1 MPAERLT
8 DEPSTEGAS
17 ARDARDL
24 RRGFVANLSGYAA
37 RLSLPVLNLLVI
49 RQYGAELFGEFAI
62 AQASLVGVWRFGSL
76 GLDKAALWWVPRRG
90 EASHATALWSML
102 FWMLL
107 LNGLLAALIVLF
119 LAPGLAEWSGARGSV
134 LALRWMAL
142 GLVPTAILELT
153 IHVVMGARNMA
164 VRAFVRDGFVPA
176 LQVVTALVA
185 SFLGWR
191 QLGLPISFL
200 VSVSAGALVAGWMAR
215 RSFGPL
221 ASLAG
226 IWRLPPPVLRYAGP
240 IWLSELASTLAGR
253 LDVYALAQ
261 LSDARSVGIYAAAS
275 QVAGSL
281 RAVRQ
286 SFDPIVLSLCSEL
299 SARGDRAR
307 LVAGFSRA
315 TAMVVAIQLPL
326 WATLFCFDEWL
337 MSLFGADFRAGAGVL
352 WMLASCWAINGVLG
366 LNGIVLLGYGRSG
379 WTLASM
385 LLASLVMWIALSVF
399 IPRWGLEGAAAAVTL
414 SYTLLSAGLAWLAC
428 KLGGTSL
435 YDRGVERL
443 LGFASVAVVCLLGAW
458 FALSSSGDVA
468 QRGGAYVV
476 FLLVSALAYGRLRS
490 QRLGA
495 GSVAY
500 SAGDSGVH

>member
-1 MPAERLT
+1 MPAPPLT
-8 DEPSTEGAS
+8 DERSAEGAR

-49 RQYGAELFGEFAI
+49 RQYGAERFGEFAI
-62 AQASLVGVWRFGSL
+62 AQASLIGVWRFGSL
-76 GLDKAALWWVPRRG
+76 GLDKAALWWVPRAD
-90 EASHATALWSML
+90 ASPARHTPALWSML

-107 LNGLLAALIVLF
+107 ANGLLAALLVLF
-119 LAPGLAEWSGARGSV
+119 LAPALAEWSGDRGAV

-153 IHVVMGARNMA
+153 IHAVMGARNMA

-176 LQVVTALVA
+176 LQVITALLA
-185 SFLGWR
+185 SLLGWR
-191 QLGLPISFL
+191 ELGLPISFL
-200 VSVSAGALVAGWMAR
+200 VSVSAGALVAAWMAR
-215 RSFGPL
+215 SAFGPL
-221 ASLAG
+221 GSLAG
-226 IWRLPPPVLRYAGP
+226 IWRLPTAVLRYAGP
-240 IWLSELASTLAGR
+240 IWLSELTSTLAGR
-253 LDVYALAQ
+253 LDVYALAR
-261 LSDARSVGIYAAAS
+261 LSDARSVGIYAAAN
-275 QVAGSL
+275 QLAGSL

-299 SARGDRAR
+299 SARGDRGR

-337 MSLFGADFRAGAGVL
+337 MSLFGADFRAGSSAL

-379 WTLASM
+379 WTLASL
-385 LLASLVMWIALSVF
+385 LLASLVMWSALSVF
-399 IPRWGLEGAAAAVTL
+399 IPRWGLAGAAAAVTL
-414 SYTLLSAGLAWLAC
+414 AYTLLNAGLGWLAC
-428 KLGGTSL
+428 KVAGTAL

-443 LGFASVAVVCLLGAW
+443 LGVASVPVAGLLGAW
-458 FALSSSGDVA
+458 FALSSWGDVV
-468 QRGGAYVV
+468 QRGGAYAV
-476 FLLVSALAYGRLRS
+476 FWGVSALAYARLRS
-490 QRLGA
+490 LRLGA
-495 GSVAY
+495 P
-500 SAGDSGVH
+500 SAAHSGGD